1 MRKNEAGQV
10 VAFQAVSSTDGSAVT
25 TGSPTVYIT
34 IDGGTQ
40 ATGTN
45 SAIHEGQG
53 AWSYVPTQAETNG
66 DHIVFTFTLSGCI
79 NQSVNVY
86 PVVVNDY
93 KADVSG
99 VATQSSVDALNDLSA
114 ADVNAQVDIALSDYD
129 APTKAEMDA
138 GFAALNDPTVQQI
151 ADAVWDEPLS
161 SHILA
166 GSAGIY
172 LLDAGLVASKLDTA
186 LESDGA
192 SGWQYTALA
201 LENAPSGG
209 SLTVQQIVD
218 GVWDEA
224 SSAHTVAGSFGA
236 YVDSTLSQIRTVVD
250 DTSNDVTDI
259 QSTLGGVPGVV
270 LTSAQQ
276 DAIIDGVLDE
286 ALAGHTTAGSLG
298 KAIADIE
305 VDTNDL
311 QTNQG
316 SWATADLTDVQN
328 TVDDTNA
335 DLEAFISTTTVNFN
349 NLDTKITTVDG
360 IVDAILIDTDELQSK
375 LIPMLILDGSVYQWT
390 VNSLE
395 NAPTGSGGGGG
406 SAGLSRIAF

>member
-25 TGSPTVYIT
+25 TGSPTVYLT

-45 SAIHEGQG
+45 TAIHEGQG
-53 AWSYVPTQAETNG
+53 SWSYVPTQAETNG

-93 KADVSG
+93 KADVSS
-99 VATQSSVDALNDLSA
+99 VATQASVDALNDLSA
-114 ADVNAQVDIALSDYD
+114 AEVNAQVDTALADYD
-129 APTKAEMDA
+129 GPTKAEMDA
-138 GFAALNDPTVQQI
+138 AFAALNDP
-151 ADAVWDEPLS
+151 
-161 SHILA
+161 
-166 GSAGIY
+166 
-172 LLDAGLVASKLDTA
+172 
-186 LESDGA
+186 
-192 SGWQYTALA
+192 
-201 LENAPSGG
+201 
-209 SLTVQQIVD
+209 TVQQIVD

-224 SSAHTVAGSFGA
+224 SSAHNVAGSFGI

-250 DTSNDVTDI
+250 DTASDVTSI
-259 QSTLGGVPGVV
+259 QSTLGGTPGVV
-270 LTSAQQ
+270 LTPAQEN
-276 DAIIDGVLDE
+276 AIIDGVLDE

-311 QTNQG
+311 QTSQDN
-316 SWATADLTDVQN
+316 WLTADLT
-328 TVDDTNA
+328 TVEATTADTNA
-335 DLEAFISTTTVNFN
+335 DLEAFISTTTTNFN

-360 IVDAILIDTDELQSK
+360 VVDDILVDTNELQSK
-375 LIPMLILDGSVYQWT
+375 LIPMLVLDGSVYQWT
-390 VNSLE
+390 ANSLE
-395 NAPTGSGGGGG
+395 NAPTGSGGGSGG
-406 SAGLSRIAF
+406 LTRIAF